1 MRRPDVFKADGR
13 KIGRAGWGAALTLA
27 LVLCAGCAG
36 PAWKGFSTTT
46 DPNRVWPLPP
56 EQPRVAFVQTIRNHA
71 DLFEEQGFWRNFVA
85 LVAGPSDSGL
95 ERPFAVALHP
105 KGLLVT
111 DTARRKAHFY
121 NWSRGRYVAL
131 GPRHP
136 KAELPSPVGI
146 AALPSGE
153 ILVSDSKLESV
164 ELFDEK
170 GKWLRSF
177 VEPGRIA
184 RPAGLT
190 VNGVKGEVYV
200 ADVRGHCVQVFDLA
214 GAFLRKF
221 GSRGEGAGAFNF
233 PTHLALTPEGN
244 LAVTDSM
251 NFRIQLVTPGGQF
264 LKSVGRMGQAPGQ
277 FSKPKGVAL
286 DAAGRLMAVEGLYD
300 GVEFFDAE
308 GRFLFHL
315 GGSGSEP
322 GQFWLPAGL
331 AFDPAENLLFVA
343 DSYNG
348 RVQVFRLLSGG
359 AS

>member
-1 MRRPDVFKADGR
+1 VF
-13 KIGRAGWGAALTLA
+13 
-27 LVLCAGCAG
+27 LCAGCAG
-36 PAWKGFSTTT
+36 PAWKGFSTTP

-56 EQPRVAFVQTIRNHA
+56 EQPRLAFVQTIHSHT
-71 DLFEEQGFWRNFVA
+71 DLFEEQGFWRHFMV
-85 LVAGPSDSGL
+85 LMAGPSESGM

-105 KGLLVT
+105 KGGLLVT

-121 NWSRGRYVAL
+121 NWARGRYVEL
-131 GPRHP
+131 GPQHP
-136 KAELPSPVGI
+136 KGELPSPVGI

-184 RPAGLT
+184 RPAGIA
-190 VNGVKGEVYV
+190 VNGAKGEVYV
-200 ADVRGHCVQVFDLA
+200 ADVRGHCVQVLDLQ
-214 GAFLRKF
+214 GGLLRKI
-221 GSRGEGAGAFNF
+221 GTRGEGDVQFNF

-251 NFRIQLVTPGGQF
+251 NFRVQVVTPEGQF
-264 LKSVGRMGQAPGQ
+264 VKSVGRMGQAPGQ
-277 FSKPKGVAL
+277 FSKPKGVAV
-286 DAAGRLMAVEGLYD
+286 DGAGRLMAVEGLYD
-300 GVEFFDAE
+300 GIEFFDVQ

-322 GQFWLPAGL
+322 GQFWLPGGL

-348 RVQVFRLLSGG
+348 RVQVFRLLKEGG
-359 AS
+359 AQESRSKLPGKG